1 MNATVDPI
9 DDDREGAAI
18 PFAEIV
24 GAASAAQAEW
34 HLTAARAVRPIIER
48 VWPHELV
55 RTSMRAASRRALN
68 EPGAFNQLAGHLF
81 EQLDVQ
87 RHTLRH
93 LAEPM
98 STRVTLELCHHP
110 NARGYDAF
118 RFVGGRFA
126 GGVQHKMQAG
136 TIRQSVARLE
146 CWSLGSAR
154 YATFRVPSDI
164 AWRAERLAGDR
175 TRIQASEISRS
186 DVHRHLKTGSDQLAR
201 HGPAAASR
209 LFQTA
214 KASGMS
220 AAAAVAVGS
229 MFDYERWRRRE
240 LTGSHFLAR
249 RGVDAAEGVATTA
262 LTSGAVIASTS
273 IATTIATV
281 GGTGAATATA
291 VLTAPAWAMPLAAS
305 VVIGGG
311 VRFVAKRVRRRVDA
325 RFTSATVDSVLLHD
339 LDRHRPRP
347 WVPVAAAMLWLPAL
361 SLGTPRA
368 CQGLWARLA
377 PLGYQRAGLWITP

>member
-1 MNATVDPI
+1 MNTTLEDVF
-9 DDDREGAAI
+9 DDVGFPFAAI
-18 PFAEIV
+18 V
-24 GAASAAQAEW
+24 GTASAAQAEW

-48 VWPHELV
+48 VWPHELA
-55 RTSMRAASRRALN
+55 RTSLQAASRRALV
-68 EPGAFNQLAGHLF
+68 EPGAFNQLSGHLF
-81 EQLDVQ
+81 EQLDVH

-93 LAEPM
+93 LREP
-98 STRVTLELCHHP
+98 SSSRAVLELCRHP

-126 GGVQHKMQAG
+126 GGVQHKMRAG
-136 TIRQSVARLE
+136 TIRQSAAMLE
-146 CWSLGSAR
+146 SRSQGSAK

-186 DVHRHLKTGSDQLAR
+186 DVHRHLKTGGDQLSR
-201 HGPAAASR
+201 YGPGATSR
-209 LFQTA
+209 VLQTA
-214 KASGMS
+214 KASGKS
-220 AAAAVAVGS
+220 AAAAVAIGS
-229 MFDYERWRRRE
+229 LLDYKKWRRKE

-262 LTSGAVIASTS
+262 FTSGAVVATTS

-291 VLTAPAWAMPLAAS
+291 TAVLTAPAWAVPLAAG

-311 VRFVAKRVRRRVDA
+311 VRAVAKRVRRRVDA
-325 RFTSATVDSVLLHD
+325 RFTTSATVDSVLLHD
-339 LDRHRPRP
+339 VDRHRPRP
-347 WVPVAAAMLWLPAL
+347 WIPVAAAMLWVPTL
-361 SLGTPRA
+361 SLWTPRA
-368 CQGLWARLA
+368 RPDLW
-377 PLGYQRAGLWITP
+377 TP